1 MRVLRNTGQNISP
14 SDDGRLFDQAF
25 TDGLFNSPSITSLGS
40 NLVQI
45 GAMYGILCG
54 RDFTSDAQ
62 QITVALSDSG
72 TKTGHIFIRFDT
84 TTADIISI
92 QSVIGAYT
100 PTYQDINT
108 TGTVCEMEIASYT
121 ATVLAVTALTP
132 NYPKAQTEINTT
144 LAGSI
149 ATIETS
155 PATANHSVGEYIVY
169 NGQLYKV
176 TTAITAGTTLTGKIS
191 AVSVGAELRNIHTGT
206 EVATTSHTLS
216 FAKSQ
221 RIGNLYVANLTF
233 TVGSAVSAW
242 GNLLTLNNV
251 SIGASCYFPAYI
263 GGTSFVM
270 LYVGI
275 GGQVSCISNLSA
287 NTEVKVAIS
296 LILND

>member
-62 QITVALSDSG
+62 QITVALSDTG

-92 QSVIGAYT
+92 QSVIGSYT

-149 ATIETS
+149 ATVETN

-169 NGQLYKV
+169 NGQLYNV

-191 AVSVGAELRNIHTGT
+191 AVSMGNELTTLHSVSASANVTINSGGYIKVGRIVTVT
-206 EVATTSHTLS
+206 ISITTSAQMT
-216 FAKSQ
+216 
-221 RIGNLYVANLTF
+221 IGT
-233 TVGSAVSAW
+233 S
-242 GNLLTLNNV
+242 LLT
-251 SIGASCYFPAYI
+251 SFPAPLFNDAPLI
-263 GGTSFVM
+263 MTNSTRT
-270 LYVGI
+270 
-275 GGQVSCISNLSA
+275 ISNACRFFGSGLYPNVQIDSGTYYITGSYISA
-287 NTEVKVAIS
+287 Q
-296 LILND
+296 